1 MIAVGKIIKQSY
13 IKHSMTEIFLRDYF
27 IKVFCSIILGNSS
40 NAEFQSIFLL
50 LIAPDMSHT
59 NILGQTTKQ
68 MVYVYKIYQ
77 RCYKFLEAN
86 AKKHNYN

>member
-13 IKHSMTEIFLRDYF
+13 IKHSMTEYGIFLRDYF

-40 NAEFQSIFLL
+40 NAEIQLMFLL

-68 MVYVYKIYQ
+68 MVCNYKINQ
-77 RCYKFLEAN
+77 RC
-86 AKKHNYN
+86 

>member
-13 IKHSMTEIFLRDYF
+13 IKQSMTEQNFIFLRDYF

-40 NAEFQSIFLL
+40 NAEIQLMFLL

-68 MVYVYKIYQ
+68 MVCNYKINQ
-77 RCYKFLEAN
+77 RCWGY
-86 AKKHNYN
+86 